1 MKGHGDLVLVYINAC
16 ACVRVCARV
25 RAGVCAQMRVR
36 VPARARVC
44 VRVRARARVIS
55 ARAHVMRA
63 FRL

>member
-1 MKGHGDLVLVYINAC
+1 
-16 ACVRVCARV
+16 VRARV